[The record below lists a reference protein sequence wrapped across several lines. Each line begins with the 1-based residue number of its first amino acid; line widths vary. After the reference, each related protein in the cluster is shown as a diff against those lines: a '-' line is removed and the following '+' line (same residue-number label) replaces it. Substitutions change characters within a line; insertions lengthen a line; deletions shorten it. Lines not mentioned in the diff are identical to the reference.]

1 MQCDVDRYFEPV
13 GLHVEQLYWASN
25 IRVPDQVLNQINTKI
40 ANEQAALAAQANVAT
55 VKANADARI
64 ADAEG
69 KAESSQIEGDALRA
83 NPEILR
89 QRAIEAGR
97 ELSVCVLE
105 KGSEP
110 GAHVLSGAVMDP
122 RALTELF
129 PDWAE
134 RGAPLKQKVTRDEF
148 LFLSETGARSTPN
161 ALLPECFHNE
171 GNYII
176 SLGEV
181 TRWLAQQAEA
191 LEVAIFPGFAAA
203 EVLYG
208 DNGEVIGVATGDM
221 GIEKDGS
228 IGPAFERGMALQAKY
243 TIFAEGARGHLGR
256 QLIARYTLDEGKD
269 PQAYGIGIKELW
281 QIDPS
286 RHEPGLVVHAAG
298 WPLDS
303 DTYGGA
309 FLYHADGGKVA
320 IGYVVG
326 LDYRNPWLSPFEEF
340 QRFKTHPSIRKHLEG
355 GTRIGYGA
363 RAITAGGLLSLPKTV
378 FPGGALVGCEAGH
391 LNASR
396 IKGSHAAIKTGMLC
410 ADAAFDALAADRQHD
425 ELSSYPKAFEA
436 SWLFTELQQ
445 AKNFKQWFKKGQTVA
460 TLMTGVEQWLL
471 PKLGVRNPPWTL
483 HRTQPDHACLEPAA
497 KHTRIAYPK
506 PDGVLTFDRLS
517 SVFLSSTNHDENQ
530 PSHLTLKDPSIP
542 VKVNLAEYAGPEA
555 RYCPAGVYEFVGEAD
570 NARLQIN
577 AQNCVHCK
585 TCDIK
590 DPTQNI
596 VWVTPQGGGG
606 PNYSGM

>member
-1 MQCDVDRYFEPV
+1 M
-13 GLHVEQLYWASN
+13 
-25 IRVPDQVLNQINTKI
+25 
-40 ANEQAALAAQANVAT
+40 
-55 VKANADARI
+55 
-64 ADAEG
+64 
-69 KAESSQIEGDALRA
+69 
-83 NPEILR
+83 
-89 QRAIEAGR
+89 
-97 ELSVCVLE
+97 
-105 KGSEP
+105 
-110 GAHVLSGAVMDP
+110 
-122 RALTELF
+122 
-129 PDWAE
+129 
-134 RGAPLKQKVTRDEF
+134 
-148 LFLSETGARSTPN
+148 
-161 ALLPECFHNE
+161 
-171 GNYII
+171 
-176 SLGEV
+176 
-181 TRWLAQQAEA
+181 
-191 LEVAIFPGFAAA
+191 
-203 EVLYG
+203 LYG

-228 IGPAFERGMALQAKY
+228 IGPAFERGMALHAKY
-243 TIFAEGARGHLGR
+243 TVFAEGARHLGR
-256 QLIARYTLDEGKD
+256 QLIARYKLDEGKD

-281 QIDPS
+281 QIDPA

-309 FLYHADGGKVA
+309 FLYHAEGGKVA

-326 LDYRNPWLSPFEEF
+326 LDY
-340 QRFKTHPSIRKHLEG
+340 KTLAEPVRGIPALQDPSGHPQAPGRRYPHRL
-355 GTRIGYGA
+355 R
-363 RAITAGGLLSLPKTV
+363 RACDHRRRLLSLPKTV
-378 FPGGALVGCEAGH
+378 FPGGALVGCEAGY

-410 ADAAFDALAADRQHD
+410 ADAAFDALAANRQHD
-425 ELSSYPKAFEA
+425 ELSAYPKAFEA

-497 KHTRIAYPK
+497 QHTRITYPK

-585 TCDIK
+585 TCDIRTR
-590 DPTQNI
+590 PRTS
-596 VWVTPQGGGG
+596 
-606 PNYSGM
+606 SG

>member
-1 MQCDVDRYFEPV
+1 MSAE
-13 GLHVEQLYWASN
+13 
-25 IRVPDQVLNQINTKI
+25 
-40 ANEQAALAAQANVAT
+40 
-55 VKANADARI
+55 ANALPPREVMEFDVVIVGAGPAGLATAIR
-64 ADAEG
+64 
-69 KAESSQIEGDALRA
+69 
-83 NPEILR
+83 LR
-89 QRAIEAGR
+89 QRAVETGR

-208 DNGEVIGVATGDM
+208 DNGEVVGVATGDM

-228 IGPAFERGMALQAKY
+228 IGPAFERGMALHAKY
-243 TIFAEGARGHLGR
+243 TIFGEGARGHLGR
-256 QLIARYTLDEGKD
+256 QLIARYKLDEGKD

-281 QIDPS
+281 QIDPAK
-286 RHEPGLVVHAAG
+286 HEPGLVVHAAG
-298 WPLDS
+298 WPLDN

-326 LDYRNPWLSPFEEF
+326 LDYKNPWLSPFEEF

-363 RAITAGGLLSLPKTV
+363 RAITAGGLMSLPKTV
-378 FPGGALVGCEAGH
+378 FPGGALVGCEAGY
-391 LNASR
+391 LNVSR

-425 ELSSYPKAFEA
+425 ELDAYPKAFEA

-460 TLMTGVEQWLL
+460 TLMTGIEQWLL

-483 HRTQPDHACLEPAA
+483 RHSTPDHACLEPAA

-530 PSHLTLKDPSIP
+530 PSHLTLKDASVP
-542 VKVNLAEYAGPEA
+542 VQVNLAEYAGPEA
-555 RYCPAGVYEFVGEAD
+555 RYCPAGVYEFVGEGD
-570 NARLQIN
+570 SARLQIN